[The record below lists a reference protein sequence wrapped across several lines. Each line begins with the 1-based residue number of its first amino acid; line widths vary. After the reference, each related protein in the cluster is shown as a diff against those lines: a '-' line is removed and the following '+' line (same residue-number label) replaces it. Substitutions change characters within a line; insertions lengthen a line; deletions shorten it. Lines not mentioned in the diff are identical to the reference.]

1 MEIIKNKLENIVQK
15 YSHLQ
20 DLSNCKPPTIG
31 NVWQYSSGNLSIVEN
46 AIGYENIFSRKIVV
60 GVHVGTRFANYDRAI
75 RSTVISEIKSAI
87 RDFVNT
93 NCGWVFETHGCSYS
107 LIGLVNS

>member
-1 MEIIKNKLENIVQK
+1 MLELKNKLENIVQK

-31 NVWQYSSGNLSIVEN
+31 NTWQYSSGNLSIVEN
-46 AIGYENIFSRKIVV
+46 AIGHKDIFSHKIVV
-60 GVHVGTRFANYDRAI
+60 GIHVGTRFANYDRAI

-87 RDFVNT
+87 SDFVNT
-93 NCGWVFETHGCSYS
+93 NGGWVFETHGSSYS
-107 LIGLVNS
+107 LVGLVNS